1 MIYKPAKRGGNPAS
15 AVAHTQGGGVA
26 MRCRRAWRAAGM
38 LVLLVPAVTTLVVTV
53 AGEAGA
59 ATVTVCP
66 SGCRFTQIGPAIA
79 AASAGDT
86 ITVAAGTYSGGF
98 TIDKTLN
105 VAGAGKGSTIISG
118 GGPVVTIGTFGAAS
132 EPTVSIT
139 GVTITGGV
147 THSSPMSVPFFGHEG
162 VFAAGGGI
170 EIPPNAGFSGG
181 ATVTVADSVITGNR
195 VAPTATVP
203 SGLACP
209 GGSICPLAWAFGGGI
224 DTWGAVTLTNTTLS
238 DNQVGGPV
246 ASDADA
252 GGIDSELGS
261 LTLKGSTVTG
271 NQAIA
276 SAPNGRFADT
286 GGILA
291 QSGTTLTVAG
301 SLIGDNS
308 ARLSTAFRNSVQTN
322 ALAGGIHVQ
331 GDDSCASP
339 SSGCAVATISDST
352 FSGNSVT
359 ASNSIG
365 DAVSFCGGICDDGS
379 LVLRDSAVSANHVTA
394 TVPAGSKAGASAD
407 SAGVGTGGVES
418 INDTQITGN
427 TVNANAPDG
436 VATASSG
443 GGSTGNSTV
452 STISDSLISGNR
464 ITATTTSGSAS
475 VQGAGFS
482 NGAVLEVRGTTVSDN
497 AGTASGPSGS
507 AQGGGIIND
516 GTLTLNDSTIVHNSL
531 SGTTGITI
539 QGGGLFTA
547 VPVTLKDSNISGN
560 TPDNCFGMSC

>member
-1 MIYKPAKRGGNPAS
+1 
-15 AVAHTQGGGVA
+15 

-66 SGCRFTQIGPAIA
+66 SGCQFTQIGPAIA
-79 AASAGDT
+79 AASPGDT

-98 TIDKTLN
+98 TIDKTLKL
-105 VAGAGKGSTIISG
+105 AGAGRGSTIISG

-147 THSSPMSVPFFGHEG
+147 THSSPVSVPFTGHED
-162 VFAAGGGI
+162 VIAAGGGI

-181 ATVTVADSVITGNR
+181 ATVTIANSVITGNR

-209 GGSICPLAWAFGGGI
+209 GGSICPYAGASGGGI
-224 DTWGAVTLTNTTLS
+224 DSWGTVRLTSTTVS

-252 GGIDSELGS
+252 GGIEIERGS
-261 LTLKGSTVTG
+261 LTLQGSTVTG
-271 NQAIA
+271 NRAVA

-291 QSGTTLTVAG
+291 QFGTTLTVAG
-301 SLIGDNS
+301 SLVSGNT
-308 ARLSTAFRNSVQTN
+308 AQLSTAFPNSVQTN
-322 ALAGGIHVQ
+322 ALAGGIHIQ

-339 SSGCAVATISDST
+339 SSGCAVATIRDST

-359 ASNSIG
+359 ARNSIG

-379 LVLRDSAVSANHVTA
+379 LVLRDSAVSTNHVTA
-394 TVPAGSKAGASAD
+394 TVPAGSTAGASAD

-427 TVNANAPDG
+427 TVTANAPDG
-436 VATASSG
+436 VAAASSG

-452 STISDSLISGNR
+452 STISDSLISGNHV
-464 ITATTTSGSAS
+464 TATTTSGSAS

-482 NGAVLEVRGTTVSDN
+482 NGAVLDVRGTTVGGN

-547 VPVTLKDSNISGN
+547 VPVTLKDSNITGN